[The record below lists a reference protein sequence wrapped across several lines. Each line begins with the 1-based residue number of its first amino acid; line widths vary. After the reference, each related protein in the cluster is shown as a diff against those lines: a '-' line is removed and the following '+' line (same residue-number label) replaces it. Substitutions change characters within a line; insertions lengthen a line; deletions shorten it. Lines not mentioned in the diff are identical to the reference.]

1 MKMAMGYCGSTGLHV
16 AEVETWRMDDFN
28 YVDRFI
34 PNNLKSELS
43 YLSPLTPL
51 LYFFHLN
58 LFKKI

>member
-43 YLSPLTPL
+43 YLSP
-51 LYFFHLN
+51 
-58 LFKKI
+58 